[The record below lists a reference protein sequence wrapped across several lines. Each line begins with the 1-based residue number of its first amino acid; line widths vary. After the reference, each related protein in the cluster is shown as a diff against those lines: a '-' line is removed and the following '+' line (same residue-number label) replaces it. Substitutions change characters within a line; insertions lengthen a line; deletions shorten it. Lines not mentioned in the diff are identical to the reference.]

1 MPRHFRWLAVAIGL
15 LLVVAALALLWR
27 ACSSGDHGVTQTPT
41 GFTSEK
47 VRLIS
52 PDLDLDLLEV
62 RGTVNPGYTD
72 WACVFSCRED
82 GGCRAETRVR
92 ILYLSAGE
100 KRTLTLSGH
109 FDAARDQKMRVGRM
123 QRPPVMVDRV
133 VEVTVEVAAPFVPG
147 APRPTPV
154 Q

>member
-1 MPRHFRWLAVAIGL
+1 MSRRLSWIGVAVGL
-15 LLVVAALALLWR
+15 VFVVALALLWR
-27 ACSSGDHGVTQTPT
+27 ACRPGEDGPPPTPT
-41 GFTSEK
+41 GFASEK
-47 VRLIS
+47 VRLNS
-52 PDLDLDLLEV
+52 PDLDLELLEV

-92 ILYLSAGE
+92 ILYISAGE

-109 FDAARDQKMRVGRM
+109 FDAARGQKIRVGRM
-123 QRPPVMVDRV
+123 QRPSVVVDRV
-133 VEVTVEVAAPFVPG
+133 VEVTVEVAAPIMPG

>member
-1 MPRHFRWLAVAIGL
+1 MPRNSRRLAVALGL
-15 LLVVAALALLWR
+15 VAIVALLLLWR
-27 ACSSGDHGVTQTPT
+27 ACRSGEGRQEATPT
-41 GFTSEK
+41 GFASDN
-47 VRLIS
+47 VRLNS
-52 PDLDLDLLEV
+52 PDLDLELIEV

-72 WACVFSCRED
+72 WACVFSCRES

-100 KRTLTLSGH
+100 ERTLTLSGH
-109 FDAARDQKMRVGRM
+109 FDAERGRKIRVGRM
-123 QRPPVMVDRV
+123 QRPPVAVDRV
-133 VEVTVEVAAPFVPG
+133 VEVTVDVEAPYIPG